1 MMDKAVDLGLEHEDN
16 IDTSID
22 VTRSMSSSGNCQSDN
37 GGCWSRSI
45 GEPLHSRG
53 TVVQSG

>member
-1 MMDKAVDLGLEHEDN
+1 MMDKAVDLGLEHGCK
-16 IDTSID
+16 IDTSND
-22 VTRSMSSSGNCQSDN
+22 VTRSMLSSGNCQRDN

-45 GEPLHSRG
+45 GEPLHSQG

>member
-1 MMDKAVDLGLEHEDN
+1 MDKAVDVGLEHEGN

-22 VTRSMSSSGNCQSDN
+22 VTRSMLSNGNCPRDN

-45 GEPLHSRG
+45 GEPLHSGG